1 MRMKKFIF
9 IAVLLAVCTGVGAQ
23 ENLYEIKSGKVTMQ
37 MDMMGRKITHE
48 LYFDDYGQ
56 KQATVMD
63 MRGKTMRSI
72 TVEGENIMIDDK
84 EMTAVRM
91 PSFDMGGEKI
101 NFNDKSEKNI
111 RKNKIKVIGTEVVA
125 GKECTKYT
133 AAIFLMGQVV
143 KQTAWI
149 YKGVTM
155 KTSVKTDFGEM
166 GMTAVSIEED
176 IEIPASMFTIP
187 EGVTVQEM
195 DRSRMPQFPNE

>member
-1 MRMKKFIF
+1 MKKFIF
-9 IAVLLAVCTGVGAQ
+9 IAVLLAICTGVGAQ

-37 MDMMGRKITHE
+37 MDMMGRKITQE
-48 LYFDDYGQ
+48 IYFDDYGQ

-72 TVEGENIMIDDK
+72 TVDGENIMIDDK
-84 EMTAVRM
+84 EMTAVKM
-91 PSFDMGGEKI
+91 PAFDMGGEKI

-111 RKNKIKVIGTEVVA
+111 RRNKIKVIGTEEIA

-133 AAIFLMGQVV
+133 AAIFMMGQVV

>member
-1 MRMKKFIF
+1 MKKFIF
-9 IAVLLAVCTGVGAQ
+9 IAVLLAICTGVGAQ

-37 MDMMGRKITHE
+37 MDMMGRKITQE
-48 LYFDDYGQ
+48 IYFDDYGQ

-72 TVEGENIMIDDK
+72 TVDGENIMIDDK
-84 EMTAVRM
+84 EMTAVKM
-91 PSFDMGGEKI
+91 PAFDMGGEKI

-111 RKNKIKVIGTEVVA
+111 RRNKIKVIGTEEIA

>member
-1 MRMKKFIF
+1 
-9 IAVLLAVCTGVGAQ
+9 
-23 ENLYEIKSGKVTMQ
+23 
-37 MDMMGRKITHE
+37 MDMMGRKITQE
-48 LYFDDYGQ
+48 IYFDDYGQ

-72 TVEGENIMIDDK
+72 TVDGENIMIDDK
-84 EMTAVRM
+84 EMTAVKM
-91 PSFDMGGEKI
+91 PAFDMGGEKI

-111 RKNKIKVIGTEVVA
+111 RRNKIKVIGTEEIA

-133 AAIFLMGQVV
+133 AAIFMMGQVV

-195 DRSRMPQFPNE
+195 DRSRMPQFP

>member
-1 MRMKKFIF
+1 MKMKKFIF
-9 IAVLLAVCTGVGAQ
+9 IAVLLAICTGVGAQ

-37 MDMMGRKITHE
+37 MDMMGRKITQE
-48 LYFDDYGQ
+48 IYFDDYGQ

-63 MRGKTMRSI
+63 MRGKTVRGI
-72 TVEGENIMIDDK
+72 TVDGQNIMIDDK
-84 EMTAVRM
+84 EMTAVKM

-149 YKGVTM
+149 YKG
-155 KTSVKTDFGEM
+155 
-166 GMTAVSIEED
+166 MTAVSIEED

-195 DRSRMPQFPNE
+195 DRSRMPQFPNEQDRERLFLNTN